1 MQGRERHSLS
11 NPANAWMNDPV
22 SVAIVRQM
30 QEDLRWA
37 MEHYDELDQRY
48 HGESIVVWKKQVIA
62 HGNGEDEVLRLAA
75 TADRPREQ
83 LVVVAFPTFFESPH

>member
-1 MQGRERHSLS
+1 MS
-11 NPANAWMNDPV
+11 NPANAWMDDPA

-62 HGNGEDEVLRLAA
+62 HGNGEAELLREAA
-75 TADRPREQ
+75 SDDRPREQ
-83 LVVVAFPTFFESPH
+83 LVVVEFPSFFETPH